1 VLVEGPFGRLSDR
14 VRTRRKVALIGA
26 GVGVTPLRALA
37 EELEHRET
45 GDVVLLHRF
54 TEQPLFAAELT
65 VLAREQGLEVVA
77 LPGPRRSAD
86 SWLGDDVGPVDDLT
100 ALHAWVPDIADRDVY
115 VCGPEAW
122 ARLVHRTLVAADV
135 PADHVHTETFGW

>member
-65 VLAREQGLEVVA
+65 VLAREQASRWWHCPDLA
-77 LPGPRRSAD
+77 APRTRGSATTSARS
-86 SWLGDDVGPVDDLT
+86 T
-100 ALHAWVPDIADRDVY
+100 
-115 VCGPEAW
+115 
-122 ARLVHRTLVAADV
+122 T
-135 PADHVHTETFGW
+135 